1 MPFALEFAVGKNDR
15 VRKVS
20 MLEDITDLRKNL
32 SDPELSVL
40 RAELEKHKKSKT
52 LAYVLWLVVGMLG
65 IHKFYVGK
73 VGMGIL
79 YVVLGVVG
87 LGSVVS
93 GLVSALEKMTASQ
106 PGDLQAFTGIM
117 VLAVI
122 GSICLLVLCVLLIID
137 LFTIPREI
145 RKRNDRI
152 ELSIIQRIMGDGG
165 GETRTERDRIPVRF

>member
-1 MPFALEFAVGKNDR
+1 MVK
-15 VRKVS
+15 
-20 MLEDITDLRKNL
+20 DIAELRKNL
-32 SDPELSVL
+32 SDRERAVL
-40 RAELEKHKKSKT
+40 RAELEKHRKSKT

-79 YVVLGVVG
+79 YLVLGAVG

-93 GLVSALEKMTASQ
+93 GLVSALEQMTASQ
-106 PGDLQAFTGIM
+106 PGNFEAFTGIM

-122 GSICLLVLCVLLIID
+122 GSICLLVLCVLLTID

-145 RKRNDRI
+145 RKRNERI
-152 ELSIIQRIMGDGG
+152 ELAMIERIMGGADGADQ
-165 GETRTERDRIPVRF
+165 TERDAISARFSILPTNDT